1 MGENK
6 FHSIGSAIVAGEI
19 TRHKITRRVILGGAF
34 DQQFVPTALR
44 KSWRVSSS
52 ASSGARLLPST
63 LSLRG
68 YGLAAKGRGDIGGRP
83 ADVCVLKTAHF

>member
-6 FHSIGSAIVAGEI
+6 FHSIGSAIVAGEN
-19 TRHKITRRVILGGAF
+19 TRHKITRREILGGAF

-44 KSWRVSSS
+44 RPWRVSSS
-52 ASSGARLLPST
+52 ASSSARLLPST

-68 YGLAAKGRGDIGGRP
+68 YSPVAKRP
-83 ADVCVLKTAHF
+83 K